1 MSIYKLKAQAYRD
14 EKRHEQGQ
22 QRKQREEMAMK
33 LVDSDVIMVPYEQC
47 DYDNFSYVNISSY
60 SDSVPQQS
68 QRRHDCFERN
78 TPNNSD
84 TNHCA
89 DNAEH
94 WKRPFD
100 SNEEYNIRHCKH
112 GYRSQGYNHG
122 YDAWY
127 HYQRKPY
134 NTNQNGRYHHY
145 LENRSSLGF
154 SKQQTCNYGT
164 NPCNYMS
171 NCVSNCQTDTMKNF

>member
-1 MSIYKLKAQAYRD
+1 MSAFLAYSKHMRSSVQSENPQQSNSDISAVLAKKWKEASNDVRQSYQKMAKEEMRIYKDKAQAYRD

-47 DYDNFSYVNISSY
+47 NYDNFSYVNISSY

-84 TNHCA
+84 TNHYA
-89 DNAEH
+89 DNANH
-94 WKRPFD
+94 WKRPFG
-100 SNEEYNIRHCKH
+100 KKL
-112 GYRSQGYNHG
+112 Q
-122 YDAWY
+122 
-127 HYQRKPY
+127 
-134 NTNQNGRYHHY
+134 
-145 LENRSSLGF
+145 
-154 SKQQTCNYGT
+154 
-164 NPCNYMS
+164 
-171 NCVSNCQTDTMKNF
+171 